1 MWSLY
6 LTAKAT
12 GARPS
17 QLLGIDAEWIAYQ
30 FDSAVTVLGNAI
42 ESASYERREVGTGQ
56 HKRLERKY
64 TMERLLDPDFRLP
77 RENGVG
83 QDKDAIR
90 SLKRLQ
96 GKGVKVFKAKD

>member
-1 MWSLY
+1 
-6 LTAKAT
+6 
-12 GARPS
+12 
-17 QLLGIDAEWIAYQ
+17 
-30 FDSAVTVLGNAI
+30 
-42 ESASYERREVGTGQ
+42 
-56 HKRLERKY
+56 
-64 TMERLLDPDFRLP
+64 MERLLDPDFRLP